1 MHKKVLA
8 VSISAVL
15 AGCGGGE
22 SGTTSNIALSPAA
35 TLSIQSQIEPSLFS
49 EGTTKFPD
57 IRTYFSGMCGNQT
70 NIQNFFLADV
80 NKDGRKDVV
89 MNLWCRSETGLL
101 TYGPVKNRLLI
112 FTQQNNG
119 SFVESTKAILG
130 KEYVDIG
137 GVGINHVVYDF
148 NKDGYDDFVFIVN
161 REDARLPSPDAAVNH
176 NSYNMFFTSKG
187 DGTYD
192 VSPLGSYA
200 WHYGAKLIDN
210 KNGSKDIITL
220 PIGYNALPEHWSYE
234 NGKWISRDSYK
245 WISGTDPV
253 IFSGNSTHAMTSLPH
268 PDLGVAL
275 YSKTS
280 TGAWIQT
287 DAEKFGDYKMVPWY
301 SWQHARG
308 LIPLYT
314 IDGKQ
319 YISIAT
325 ANMCEIKTPHD
336 STAIVAVSGNEF
348 ITPYVE
354 GTTVEEGASYLK
366 LVSKLL
372 AYKNT
377 GQLDKDKKFII
388 HGENTAASIYRM
400 NCVDVNN
407 DGYDDI
413 TMHDWRAKTEP
424 MIYVNNKDGTMSR
437 VNPEK
442 IPGKGLFA
450 SSQSY
455 IYQDVNNDG
464 IRDIIYWPIAGV
476 GDQDDLALKVFYG
489 NRQIKDSD
497 LIKN

>member
-1 MHKKVLA
+1 M
-8 VSISAVL
+8 IL

-22 SGTTSNIALSPAA
+22 SGTTSNIILSPDP
-35 TLSIQSQIEPSLFS
+35 LIPPQVEPSLFS
-49 EGTTKFPD
+49 EGITKFPD

-112 FTQQNNG
+112 FTQQSNG

-130 KEYVDIG
+130 KDYIDIG
-137 GVGINHVVYDF
+137 GVGINHAVYDF

-187 DGTYD
+187 DGTYE

-200 WHYGAKLIDN
+200 WHYGVKLIDN
-210 KNGSKDIITL
+210 ASNGKDIITL
-220 PIGYNALPEHWSYE
+220 PIGYNAQPEHWTYTD
-234 NGKWISRDSYK
+234 GKWIVSDQYS
-245 WISGTDPV
+245 WIAGTDPV
-253 IFSGNSTHAMTSLPH
+253 VFSDSSTKYAMTSLPY
-268 PDLGVAL
+268 PDLGVAF
-275 YSKTS
+275 YTKTLN
-280 TGAWIQT
+280 GAWVQT
-287 DAEKFGDYKMVPWY
+287 DTEKFGEYRMVPFY
-301 SWQHARG
+301 SWQHSRG
-308 LIPLYT
+308 MREMHI
-314 IDGKQ
+314 INGKQ
-319 YISIAT
+319 YILMAT
-325 ANMCEIKTPHD
+325 ANMCEIKTPTS
-336 STAIVAVSGNEF
+336 STAIVAISGSEF

-354 GTTVEEGASYLK
+354 GTTVEEGAPYLK
-366 LVSKLL
+366 AVSKLL

-377 GQLDKDKKFII
+377 GKLDKDNDFKIY
-388 HGENTAASIYRM
+388 GENHDTSIARM
-400 NCVDVNN
+400 NCVDING

-413 TMHDWRAKTEP
+413 SIHDWRANTEV
-424 MIYVNNKDGTMSR
+424 MIYINNKNGTMSK